1 MHGNITTYSQSILSR
16 SLCLAWTDRA
26 VLCCLQA
33 VSTLQQEVAAMD
45 ESECG
50 DVIVLPLYASLPP
63 DQQVQSFPP
72 HCH

>member
-1 MHGNITTYSQSILSR
+1 MAPGHCCCSSETIMTWL
-16 SLCLAWTDRA
+16 LA
-26 VLCCLQA
+26 QA

-63 DQQVQSFPP
+63 DQQVRTL
-72 HCH
+72 